1 VFLFLCSVL
10 QPENILLRD
19 DTFLKVADYGSC
31 RGIYTQAP
39 YTEYISTRW
48 YRAPEWSASFS
59 LLMPLHCRAGAV
71 LAATAVWALRL
82 RKGVGRTYFSWL
94 QVAHWVRV
102 FCCLAPLLLFVP
114 CPATAF

>member
-1 VFLFLCSVL
+1 MCQSGFGRIGKRADAGLQVGVQLTLSFFLCYWPSVFCV

-48 YRAPEWSASFS
+48 YRAPEWSASSPPPPFLPLS
-59 LLMPLHCRAGAV
+59 PSPPSVAAHYLLRHAAP
-71 LAATAVWALRL
+71 LAAR
-82 RKGVGRTYFSWL
+82 
-94 QVAHWVRV
+94 
-102 FCCLAPLLLFVP
+102 
-114 CPATAF
+114 